1 MTKLIPIVVMARK
14 SSLTLR
20 LITPSSPPAAA
31 VTSIAAGR
39 LSQKLI
45 PAFVISAAVYAP
57 IPKKAAWPMADCP
70 AYPVMIFRLSAS
82 SAKIAIFTATVII

>member
-1 MTKLIPIVVMARK
+1 M
-14 SSLTLR
+14 
-20 LITPSSPPAAA
+20 
-31 VTSIAAGR
+31 
-39 LSQKLI
+39 
-45 PAFVISAAVYAP
+45 ISEDVYKRQVYAP